1 MIGSEKVRAARK
13 KGQLERIKLKKK
25 AKGNEYAEYFA
36 ALPKQVAKAKITAL
50 ITDAK
55 NELTDAIEAL
65 QIAEETGEGLLAAE
79 ESVQVAVLTI
89 AKGEESLRYKGAMTL
104 TVKGAST

>member
-36 ALPKQVAKAKITAL
+36 KLPKQVVKAKVTARITNAKHARADAL
-50 ITDAK
+50 
-55 NELTDAIEAL
+55 EAL
-65 QIAEETGEGLLAAE
+65 QIAQEDGEGLLAAE
-79 ESVQVAVLTI
+79 EAFQIATLTI
-89 AKGEESLRYKGAMTL
+89 AKLEESLRYKASMTL
-104 TVKGAST
+104 TTVGAST

>member
-1 MIGSEKVRAARK
+1 MIGSKKVRVARK
-13 KGQLERIKLKKK
+13 KGQLERVKLKKK

-36 ALPKQVAKAKITAL
+36 KLPKQIAKAKITAI

-55 NELTDAIEAL
+55 NELTDALEAL
-65 QIAEETGEGLLAAE
+65 QIAQEIGEGLLAAE

-89 AKGEESLRYKGAMTL
+89 SKGEESLRYIPAMTL
-104 TVKGAST
+104 TATGFST